1 MSIDDTPTSG
11 TGMSGTEK
19 SVGGR
24 ALPGSDGER
33 SPYQTHLAAEA
44 GAGDRP
50 ERGPALL
57 DWKARWDALSSG
69 AKLRIKQAALAGAV
83 GVLGYGL
90 YTASTGGEEDK
101 AAAPAA
107 SKLDMGAGL
116 RGDSLEEK
124 LRGDFKKVIDG
135 QQLLGDRITAI
146 EEGKVVP
153 HGAMPSGDP
162 AGADS
167 GDLPPALP
175 GSAPA
180 FPPSPGGAPGGVDT
194 ELPSPPVPP
203 APPAA
208 PPAPPVEKVIGSIGG
223 ATSPVLPK
231 DASGNGPD
239 SKKKNRTIYLP
250 PGFMKA
256 RLLTGVDALASRD
269 ATSNPEPIIAR
280 VQAPAVLPNDV
291 KANLSGCFVVGN
303 ATGSLAKERVE
314 IQLVSLSCVD
324 FDEHSVVDQPVK
336 GFFVDADGKKGL
348 SGKVVTRAGAA
359 LARSF
364 IAGTISGISQSVE
377 STFGETSTSALGTV
391 RTLNAGD
398 AAKTGIAGGL
408 SKSSDKLTDFYLDL
422 ARQAGPIVEVGA
434 AKEVVVVIQEGVT
447 LEIKPSAGA
456 KF

>member
-1 MSIDDTPTSG
+1 MSADD
-11 TGMSGTEK
+11 K
-19 SVGGR
+19 SIPEGR
-24 ALPGSDGER
+24 PLPGVDTTGVED
-33 SPYQTHLAAEA
+33 PYRAHLAAQAAADSEH
-44 GAGDRP
+44 GQG
-50 ERGPALL
+50 RGPALL
-57 DWKARWDALSSG
+57 DWKTRWDMLGSTSR
-69 AKLRIKQAALAGAV
+69 LRVKQAALAGAI
-83 GVLGYGL
+83 GVLGFGL
-90 YTASTGGEEDK
+90 YSASSSSDAPD

-116 RGDSLEEK
+116 RGDSLEVK
-124 LRGDFKKVIDG
+124 LRGDFQKILDG
-135 QQLLGDRITAI
+135 QQLLGDRVTAI

-153 HGAMPSGDP
+153 HGASAAGEEMDGDG
-162 AGADS
+162 GA
-167 GDLPPALP
+167 LPPALP

-180 FPPSPGGAPGGVDT
+180 YPPSPGGVDGA
-194 ELPSPPVPP
+194 EAALPAPPVPP

-208 PPAPPVEKVIGSIGG
+208 PPAPPVEKVVGSIGA

-231 DASGNGPD
+231 DAAGNGPD

-269 ATSNPEPIIAR
+269 ATSNPEPVIAR

-291 KANLSGCFVVGN
+291 KANLAGCFVVGN

-314 IQLVSLSCVD
+314 VQLVTLSCVD

-377 STFGETSTSALGTV
+377 NTFGETSTSALGTV

-447 LEIKPSAGA
+447 LEIKPSAGS

>member
-1 MSIDDTPTSG
+1 MSIDDTP
-11 TGMSGTEK
+11 MSGPAK
-19 SVGGR
+19 SAESR
-24 ALPGSDGER
+24 QLPGAEPTGAE
-33 SPYQTHLAAEA
+33 SPYQAHLAAEA
-44 GAGDRP
+44 AADGRP

-57 DWKARWDALSSG
+57 DWKARWDALGSG
-69 AKLRIKQAALAGAV
+69 TKLRIKQAALAGAV

-90 YTASTGGEEDK
+90 YTASTGGEEEK
-101 AAAPAA
+101 ATAPAA
-107 SKLDMGAGL
+107 AKLDMGAGL

-135 QQLLGDRITAI
+135 QQLLGDRISAI
-146 EEGKVVP
+146 EEGKVLP
-153 HGAMPSGDP
+153 HGATPPGDS
-162 AGADS
+162 ADS

-180 FPPSPGGAPGGVDT
+180 FPPSPTDVPGGADAQ
-194 ELPSPPVPP
+194 LPSPPVPP

-208 PPAPPVEKVIGSIGG
+208 PPAPPVEKVVGSIGA
-223 ATSPVLPK
+223 ATSPMLPK

-377 STFGETSTSALGTV
+377 NTFGETSTSALGTV

-447 LEIKPSAGA
+447 LEIKPSAGS